1 MQTLAVIVK
10 ELPIGTNLALLQ
22 FLWMLVSGAL
32 LTSRGALLPALQ
44 AIGLKKAEVRRSWA
58 AFRYGAWAIGTMLQA
73 WRQHVEGQGQWQAHR
88 YAGYIVKAVDV
99 TAFWRPKLKGLKSK
113 HYDSQADKAL
123 PAVVVGMVGRVG
135 SVGKQRMA
143 LMTDLLCADLDK
155 PCEAAFETQLLATV
169 LLGLAE
175 DEMPV
180 FDAGFK
186 PKALR
191 EAGYKRFAM
200 RLAKNFSARRNLL
213 PKYDGVGRPPEYGER
228 IRPLARSF
236 KEHQI
241 AATPPDRSASWTL
254 DGVAFRA
261 EFWDNLV
268 LPDTKPGEDTPT
280 FTVAAIYDPEFEEP
294 WLLACPLK
302 LSGPDLWSFYND
314 RWPIEQL
321 PLAGKHMVGAHRQFV
336 FAPESCRRLPE
347 LSLLAGSVQTYLA
360 ASLPPI
366 PTGFW
371 DRKPRSTPG
380 RLRRLLTETR
390 FSDLSIPWQA
400 RIREKRSIWEH
411 LPKGILGHRGTKQ
424 VKSA

>member
-32 LTSRGALLPALQ
+32 LTSRGALFPALQ

-58 AFRYGAWAIGTMLQA
+58 AFRYGAWAIGTMLQT
-73 WRQHVEGQGQWQAHR
+73 WQQHVEGQGQWQAHR
-88 YAGYIVKAVDV
+88 YSDYVVKAVDV
-99 TAFWRPKLKGLKSK
+99 TAYWRPKLKGLKSK

-123 PAVVVGMVGRVG
+123 PAVMVGMVGRVG
-135 SVGKQRMA
+135 SVAGQRMA
-143 LMTDLLCADLDK
+143 LMTDLVCADLDE
-155 PCEAAFETQLLATV
+155 PSEAVFEARLLSEV
-169 LLGLAE
+169 LLGLAA

-186 PKALR
+186 PKVLR
-191 EAGYKRFAM
+191 EAGYKRFVV

-213 PKYDGVGRPPEYGER
+213 PKYGGTGRPPEYGER
-228 IRPLARSF
+228 IRPLARSY
-236 KEHQI
+236 KDNQM
-241 AATPPDRSASWTL
+241 AASPPDRVSSWERDGETL
-254 DGVAFRA
+254 RA

-268 LPDTKPGEDTPT
+268 LPDTKPDKDNLT
-280 FTVAAIYDPEFEEP
+280 FTVAAIYDPDFDEP

-302 LSGPDLWSFYND
+302 LSGPDLWYFYND

-321 PLAGKHMVGAHRQFV
+321 PLAAKHMVGAHRQFV
-336 FAPESCRRLPE
+336 FAPQSCRRLPE

-380 RLRRLLTETR
+380 RLRRLLAETR

-400 RIREKRSIWEH
+400 RIREKCSVWEH
-411 LPKGILGHRGTKQ
+411 LPKGILGHSRKKQ
-424 VKSA
+424 AAPG